1 MAALAPGERPLL
13 LDVEGVDVGVLV
25 ALGNILDSRLD
36 AVSEAEAGVFIV
48 VDPRRARM
56 SRSVLCH
63 RIGIPSQTALVW
75 EVIFQLV

>member
-1 MAALAPGERPLL
+1 MRRRGMRTPMAALAPGERPLS

-48 VDPRRARM
+48 VTETKEETTRGSLNPL
-56 SRSVLCH
+56 VLTK
-63 RIGIPSQTALVW
+63 I
-75 EVIFQLV
+75 